1 MCYQI
6 GVMWKRSTSSYGGGW
21 ELEMRY
27 ENCWKEEEEK
37 KGGIKFGEL
46 GEHKNQHFSN
56 KYVFTTTA
64 MDDAEFGRLL
74 DFFPIVRS
82 RDYRAES
89 EQCRESTSK
98 SAQHEEYAHIHTQDV
113 DVFEC
118 SQQHKEWQDAWDEG
132 DKIEVEKQGLDEHGE
147 FWEKLK
153 LVAERKVGAA
163 EAERFCKAF
172 QRIHK
177 KLDG

>member
-1 MCYQI
+1 
-6 GVMWKRSTSSYGGGW
+6 
-21 ELEMRY
+21 
-27 ENCWKEEEEK
+27 
-37 KGGIKFGEL
+37 
-46 GEHKNQHFSN
+46 
-56 KYVFTTTA
+56 

-82 RDYRAES
+82 RDYR
-89 EQCRESTSK
+89 
-98 SAQHEEYAHIHTQDV
+98 YAHIHTQDV

-177 KLDG
+177 KLVYEELSLDAAQKFLNSA

>member
-1 MCYQI
+1 
-6 GVMWKRSTSSYGGGW
+6 
-21 ELEMRY
+21 
-27 ENCWKEEEEK
+27 
-37 KGGIKFGEL
+37 
-46 GEHKNQHFSN
+46 
-56 KYVFTTTA
+56 

-98 SAQHEEYAHIHTQDV
+98 SAQHEE
-113 DVFEC
+113 
-118 SQQHKEWQDAWDEG
+118 HKEWQDAWDEG
-132 DKIEVEKQGLDEHGE
+132 DKIEVEKQGLEEHGE

-177 KLDG
+177 KLVYEELSLDAAQKFLNSA

>member
-1 MCYQI
+1 
-6 GVMWKRSTSSYGGGW
+6 
-21 ELEMRY
+21 
-27 ENCWKEEEEK
+27 
-37 KGGIKFGEL
+37 
-46 GEHKNQHFSN
+46 
-56 KYVFTTTA
+56 

-82 RDYRAES
+82 RDYR
-89 EQCRESTSK
+89 
-98 SAQHEEYAHIHTQDV
+98 
-113 DVFEC
+113 
-118 SQQHKEWQDAWDEG
+118 HKEWQDAWDEG

-177 KLDG
+177 KLVYEELSLDAAQKFLNSA